1 MAGDVACA
9 SCDEAGMLLR
19 MSCGHAVCEFCLDGC
34 RGAWTVGSP
43 RCPQC
48 ATEAA
53 ARAIPYWK
61 LDRMTAAAAPQ
72 VAAPVPQWTWWRD
85 LAAVALRV
93 ILGVVV
99 HEVFRRL
106 LR

>member
-1 MAGDVACA
+1 
-9 SCDEAGMLLR
+9 
-19 MSCGHAVCEFCLDGC
+19 
-34 RGAWTVGSP
+34 
-43 RCPQC
+43 
-48 ATEAA
+48 
-53 ARAIPYWK
+53 
-61 LDRMTAAAAPQ
+61 MTAAAAPQ